1 MALKLLAVA
10 FATCIGY
17 AHSVRSTSSNST
29 YDLKAKAA
37 MYVKSMEETA
47 LTKID
52 HYSEVPGMTSKEIN
66 AFLTHVYREVLEP
79 ELESHGYSRMVMAT
93 QATVVIG
100 DLHGQLFN
108 LLAFL
113 RLLLLNSEALK
124 EYEKLPESQ
133 LFICDSR
140 FQYIF
145 MGDYVDRGERSV
157 EIVMLLLAYKALCPS
172 GIILLQ
178 GNHEQAATNEY
189 YGFSKEV
196 EYKLD
201 RVWKMANPQSYGRYG
216 QHSMHSAQSPLW
228 RQFNSVFSKLPFVA
242 VLPGGFMATH
252 GGISP
257 TFVKACSNQRGNF
270 RECLSPG
277 IGAEMVWADPHE
289 GSGWDASPRGAGA
302 WRFGRDIALQFLYS
316 NGLKR
321 LLRGH
326 EQMAKG
332 ISTIWLDT
340 KSEYA
345 VQTVFSAADYVGTF
359 CVDKTTNR
367 PLRLPAWEPQMFNGG
382 GQRNH
387 GGMMV
392 VDHSAGS
399 RMDFHPCILSGKEAR
414 KLAKTFTGA
423 HCHHSVSASATRPM
437 QRSPK
442 TAPSTATTTT
452 RRTSPTTTTTTGGNQ
467 GFLPDN
473 SSPATTTTTTRPT
486 AATATPSTTEAGA
499 TNTVETGGSAVEKTT
514 TTEESE
520 THPYS
525 EGTTTAMES
534 QENAHSEE
542 TVMEPAPAPAPA
554 PDPALAASPTA
565 AEHADSEETTTAM
578 AAEEHADSE
587 ETTTTTTI
595 DMSDM
600 WYWPHDDSEDDTTTP
615 ELGWKDKFKSYFGL
629 ALLEERVNDPETEQ
643 VELPIHCR
651 DRLSQNETQEHED
664 YVHSILVA
672 AEDMQFEARKIIDL
686 QGEAAVCDDP
696 QQASSENCKAMARD
710 VITLKVFME
719 LKGSKQVVEDLQ
731 DNMVAREEEVEELVG
746 NFS

>member
-1 MALKLLAVA
+1 
-10 FATCIGY
+10 
-17 AHSVRSTSSNST
+17 
-29 YDLKAKAA
+29 
-37 MYVKSMEETA
+37 
-47 LTKID
+47 
-52 HYSEVPGMTSKEIN
+52 
-66 AFLTHVYREVLEP
+66 
-79 ELESHGYSRMVMAT
+79 
-93 QATVVIG
+93 
-100 DLHGQLFN
+100 
-108 LLAFL
+108 
-113 RLLLLNSEALK
+113 
-124 EYEKLPESQ
+124 
-133 LFICDSR
+133 
-140 FQYIF
+140 
-145 MGDYVDRGERSV
+145 
-157 EIVMLLLAYKALCPS
+157 
-172 GIILLQ
+172 
-178 GNHEQAATNEY
+178 
-189 YGFSKEV
+189 
-196 EYKLD
+196 
-201 RVWKMANPQSYGRYG
+201 
-216 QHSMHSAQSPLW
+216 
-228 RQFNSVFSKLPFVA
+228 
-242 VLPGGFMATH
+242 
-252 GGISP
+252 
-257 TFVKACSNQRGNF
+257 
-270 RECLSPG
+270 
-277 IGAEMVWADPHE
+277 
-289 GSGWDASPRGAGA
+289 
-302 WRFGRDIALQFLYS
+302 
-316 NGLKR
+316 
-321 LLRGH
+321 
-326 EQMAKG
+326 
-332 ISTIWLDT
+332 
-340 KSEYA
+340 
-345 VQTVFSAADYVGTF
+345 
-359 CVDKTTNR
+359 
-367 PLRLPAWEPQMFNGG
+367 
-382 GQRNH
+382 
-387 GGMMV
+387 
-392 VDHSAGS
+392 
-399 RMDFHPCILSGKEAR
+399 
-414 KLAKTFTGA
+414 
-423 HCHHSVSASATRPM
+423 M

-514 TTEESE
+514 TTEKSE

-595 DMSDM
+595 ELRDMSDM

-731 DNMVAREEEVEELVG
+731 DNMVAREEEVEVASRASQEYWPASGFSGLIDLVFLVAEPISPTPEHFRFSAMRGGMRQNMKGVDTWSMGPGDKVAINSIDHNIQLQQLGTISFIVAIILNTSISTLSSGAEGQAGIQFPETCLSRYPHREKAEALLVSASDILREATYLFDGGEFHLPRDPRKVGVHYHDDDDDFWQEGDTKDDVLGDVYDQLEYVSGDMAATLLIRDIQKELIRADQAGDSFGRRKLLNRLIREYHPDQNPGREEEVRPV
-746 NFS
+746 FEYCLRMLRLCKDVT

>member
-1 MALKLLAVA
+1 
-10 FATCIGY
+10 
-17 AHSVRSTSSNST
+17 
-29 YDLKAKAA
+29 
-37 MYVKSMEETA
+37 
-47 LTKID
+47 
-52 HYSEVPGMTSKEIN
+52 
-66 AFLTHVYREVLEP
+66 
-79 ELESHGYSRMVMAT
+79 
-93 QATVVIG
+93 
-100 DLHGQLFN
+100 
-108 LLAFL
+108 
-113 RLLLLNSEALK
+113 
-124 EYEKLPESQ
+124 
-133 LFICDSR
+133 
-140 FQYIF
+140 
-145 MGDYVDRGERSV
+145 
-157 EIVMLLLAYKALCPS
+157 
-172 GIILLQ
+172 
-178 GNHEQAATNEY
+178 
-189 YGFSKEV
+189 
-196 EYKLD
+196 
-201 RVWKMANPQSYGRYG
+201 
-216 QHSMHSAQSPLW
+216 
-228 RQFNSVFSKLPFVA
+228 
-242 VLPGGFMATH
+242 
-252 GGISP
+252 
-257 TFVKACSNQRGNF
+257 
-270 RECLSPG
+270 
-277 IGAEMVWADPHE
+277 MVWADPHE
-289 GSGWDASPRGAGA
+289 GSGWAASPRGAGA

-399 RMDFHPCILSGKEAR
+399 RMNFHECILSGKEAR

-423 HCHHSVSASATRPM
+423 HCHHAVSASAT
-437 QRSPK
+437 RSPK

-473 SSPATTTTTTRPT
+473 SSPATTTTTARPT

-520 THPYS
+520 AHPYS
-525 EGTTTAMES
+525 EGTTKAMGS

-542 TVMEPAPAPAPA
+542 TVMEPAPAPAPDPA
-554 PDPALAASPTA
+554 PGPGPDPALAASPT

-578 AAEEHADSE
+578 EAEEHADSE

-595 DMSDM
+595 DM
-600 WYWPHDDSEDDTTTP
+600 WYWQHDDSEDDTTTP

-710 VITLKVFME
+710 VITLKVFMD

-731 DNMVAREEEVEELVG
+731 DNMVAREEEVEVASRASQEYWPASGFSGLIDLVFLVAEPISPTPEHFPFSAVRGGMRQNMKGVDTWSMGPGDKVAINSIDHNIQLQYPHREKAEALLVSASDILREATYLFDGGGEFHLPRDPRKVGEEGDTKDDVLGDVYDQLEYVSGDMAATLLIRDIQKELIRADQAGDSFGRRKLLNRLIREYHPDQNPGREEEVRPV
-746 NFS
+746 FEYCLRMLRLCKDVT